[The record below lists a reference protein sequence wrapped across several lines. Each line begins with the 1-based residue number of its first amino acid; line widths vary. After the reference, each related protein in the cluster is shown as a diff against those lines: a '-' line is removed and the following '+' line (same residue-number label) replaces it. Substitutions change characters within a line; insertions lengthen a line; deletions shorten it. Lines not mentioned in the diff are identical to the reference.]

1 MLDGCTLPSARRVT
15 LAAIGGC
22 CSQWVTIGSM
32 AVGAGSSGTAPRDLH
47 RALALVAVAA
57 SGLGMLPGEGE
68 AELRMVDGG
77 VFERCVLGMAARTID
92 RNIRDRV
99 RRIVTVKT
107 LAWR

>member
-1 MLDGCTLPSARRVT
+1 MT

-22 CSQWVTIGSM
+22 CSQWVTIGGV
-32 AVGAGSSGTAPRDLH
+32 AVGAGSSGTALRDLH
-47 RALALVAVAA
+47 YRRRALALVTVAA